1 MIRPATVKDLNSVL
15 ELLQNFARASA
26 LNYSE
31 FTSEDTKS
39 ARAKLLEL
47 ILKEYLV
54 VAVND
59 GNIIGMIGA
68 AREQDPWIASR
79 QRIRELFWWVEPDYR
94 QSRLSASLFIRWQQD
109 SDRWLAEGL
118 VSQVS
123 LSTQPTT
130 NIDLSTRGW
139 HCIEQHWIKE

>member
-15 ELLQNFARASA
+15 ELLQHFAMASA

-31 FTSEDTKS
+31 FTSEDIKS
-39 ARAKLLEL
+39 ARGKLLEL
-47 ILKEYLV
+47 ILKQYLT
-54 VAVND
+54 VAEDSGKIV
-59 GNIIGMIGA
+59 GMIGA
-68 AREQDPWIASR
+68 QREQDPWIQSR
-79 QRIRELFWWVEPDYR
+79 TRIRELFWWVEPEYR
-94 QSRLSASLFIRWQQD
+94 QTRLSAELFIRWQKD
-109 SDRWLAEGL
+109 CDRWLKNKV

-139 HCIEQHWIKE
+139 SCIEQHWIKE

>member
-31 FTSEDTKS
+31 FTAEDVKS
-39 ARAKLLEL
+39 AKLKLLDL

-54 VAVND
+54 VAEDSGKVV
-59 GNIIGMIGA
+59 GMIGA
-68 AREQDPWIASR
+68 HREQDPWIKSR
-79 QRIRELFWWVEPDYR
+79 VRIRELFWWVEPEYR
-94 QSRLSASLFIRWQQD
+94 RSRLSAELFVRWQQD
-109 SDRWLAEGL
+109 CDRWLKSKK
-118 VSQVS
+118 VNQVS

-139 HCIEQHWIKE
+139 SCIEQHWIKE